1 MLEKETLRPVII
13 AMILYMAISQLLPE
27 LLKTPTGI
35 KFIDDIVM
43 MLISQKGSIA
53 SGAIL
58 TGVIV
63 YATNYISDEFV

>member
-1 MLEKETLRPVII
+1 MLEKETLRPVVI
-13 AMILYMAISQLLPE
+13 AMILYIALSQLLPE

-43 MLISQKGSIA
+43 MLISQKGFIS

-63 YATNYISDEFV
+63 YATNYIGDEFV

>member
-1 MLEKETLRPVII
+1 MLEKETFRPVVI